1 MGIPQN
7 YTKRKRNV
15 GNECSTPE
23 SEKPILVE
31 MEDGEYVVCCRY
43 AVREI
48 KTANSVIANSYCGG
62 SSEELSLSTL
72 FS

>member
-1 MGIPQN
+1 MWERS
-7 YTKRKRNV
+7 RKGMACRVLARGGKN
-15 GNECSTPE
+15 S
-23 SEKPILVE
+23 ILVE

-48 KTANSVIANSYCGG
+48 KTANSAIANSYSVG